1 MHTFRHCPY
10 CGEKLDFSLRHI
22 CPHCRQRYGFLYSH
36 WPAVLLLLGGCI
48 LIDWLGLVYS
58 RWIWLGM
65 LPYAAFWLFIVCPF
79 LCPKFSKSSLQA
91 PIPEGLGTPGAQAL
105 RFVPSYRAEADTV
118 KRLRRGDVLL
128 PTGELRYTVPPV
140 LVGQSG
146 NGRYASERI
155 RNVSADKNTALP
167 PASPSRSP
175 RRYKMNLFF
184 TRYSRCP
191 RCGKKA
197 AAGLKKT
204 ELRLGIW
211 EYRCEN
217 CKNVC

>member
-22 CPHCRQRYGFLYSH
+22 CPHCRQRYGILYSH
-36 WPAVLLLLGGCI
+36 WPVVLLLLGGCI
-48 LIDWLGLVYS
+48 LIDWLGLVYT

-79 LCPKFSKSSLQA
+79 LCPKFSKSSPQA

-128 PTGELRYTVPPV
+128 PTGEPRYTVPPV
-140 LVGQSG
+140 LVA
-146 NGRYASERI
+146 RVERRRKAVYFAYPDHSDRAETDVMLQNEYGTYRLTKI
-155 RNVSADKNTALP
+155 QRFLPQAQAVSQGDTK
-167 PASPSRSP
+167 
-175 RRYKMNLFF
+175 
-184 TRYSRCP
+184 
-191 RCGKKA
+191 
-197 AAGLKKT
+197 
-204 ELRLGIW
+204 
-211 EYRCEN
+211 
-217 CKNVC
+217 

>member
-22 CPHCRQRYGFLYSH
+22 CPHCRQRYGILYSH

-58 RWIWLGM
+58 RWLWLGM

-105 RFVPSYRAEADTV
+105 RFVPSYRAEAD
-118 KRLRRGDVLL
+118 LSL
-128 PTGELRYTVPPV
+128 
-140 LVGQSG
+140 
-146 NGRYASERI
+146 I
-155 RNVSADKNTALP
+155 H
-167 PASPSRSP
+167 
-175 RRYKMNLFF
+175 
-184 TRYSRCP
+184 
-191 RCGKKA
+191 
-197 AAGLKKT
+197 
-204 ELRLGIW
+204 I
-211 EYRCEN
+211 
-217 CKNVC
+217 

>member
-22 CPHCRQRYGFLYSH
+22 CPHCRQRYGILYSH

-48 LIDWLGLVYS
+48 LIDWLGLVYT

-105 RFVPSYRAEADTV
+105 RFVPSYRAEANTV
-118 KRLRRGDVLL
+118 KRLRSGDVLL
-128 PTGELRYTVPPV
+128 PTGELRYTVQPV
-140 LVGQSG
+140 LVA
-146 NGRYASERI
+146 RVERRCKAVYFAYLDHSDRAETDVMLQNEYGTYRLTKI
-155 RNVSADKNTALP
+155 QRFLPQAQAVSQRDTK
-167 PASPSRSP
+167 
-175 RRYKMNLFF
+175 
-184 TRYSRCP
+184 
-191 RCGKKA
+191 
-197 AAGLKKT
+197 
-204 ELRLGIW
+204 
-211 EYRCEN
+211 
-217 CKNVC
+217 

>member
-22 CPHCRQRYGFLYSH
+22 CPHCRQRYGILYSH

-58 RWIWLGM
+58 RWLWLGM

-91 PIPEGLGTPGAQAL
+91 PISEGLGTPGAQAL

-118 KRLRRGDVLL
+118 KRLRRGDVLRRL
-128 PTGELRYTVPPV
+128 CLQGRTGEI
-140 LVGQSG
+140 LV
-146 NGRYASERI
+146 
-155 RNVSADKNTALP
+155 
-167 PASPSRSP
+167 SRVQQP
-175 RRYKMNLFF
+175 LI
-184 TRYSRCP
+184 TLDAP
-191 RCGKKA
+191 
-197 AAGLKKT
+197 L
-204 ELRLGIW
+204 
-211 EYRCEN
+211 
-217 CKNVC
+217 

>member
-65 LPYAAFWLFIVCPF
+65 LPYAAFWLFIVCPY

-140 LVGQSG
+140 LVA
-146 NGRYASERI
+146 RVERRRKAVYFAYSDHSDRAETDVMLQNEYGTYRLTKI
-155 RNVSADKNTALP
+155 QRFLP
-167 PASPSRSP
+167 QAQAVP
-175 RRYKMNLFF
+175 RGDTK
-184 TRYSRCP
+184 
-191 RCGKKA
+191 
-197 AAGLKKT
+197 
-204 ELRLGIW
+204 
-211 EYRCEN
+211 
-217 CKNVC
+217 